1 MLTIVAFIAL
11 ALMLDLA
18 SIKRNQP
25 QKKAWFWTLSVGLLI
40 WNSLAVQISWW
51 PSPNE
56 VFQLM
61 FGWVDQLLRG
71 G

>member
-1 MLTIVAFIAL
+1 MLVIAVFIAL

-18 SIKRNQP
+18 SIKRSQP
-25 QKKAWFWTLSVGLLI
+25 QKKAWFWTLSAGLLI

-51 PSPNE
+51 PSPND
-56 VFQLM
+56 VFRLL
-61 FGWVDQLLRG
+61 FGWADQLLRG